1 MYSFNITILGEGH
14 PLSPGWQG
22 PGRYYNPPSPCG
34 EGPRPPPHPG
44 HPGPDFNP
52 PSPCGEGLEQDGGDR
67 IAVVISIHPPRVGRD
82 RHGKADFGH
91 ALHISI
97 HPPRVGRD
105 AVLAGHGL
113 QNFLFQS
120 TLPVWG
126 GTCKAGTPMAAD
138 GKFQSTL
145 PVWGGTR
152 PDAACSCKQFQ
163 FQSTL
168 PVWGGT
174 GLFVALALVFVI
186 SIHPPRVGRDRCFW
200 QLQLR
205 RGVISIHPPRVGRDR
220 ASKSRLLWALAHF
233 NPPSPCGEGRIP
245 FPCVVVFSD
254 FNPPSPCGEGR

>member
-1 MYSFNITILGEGH
+1 MHSTFQSTLPVWGGTPFSLVTVSKIFY
-14 PLSPGWQG
+14 
-22 PGRYYNPPSPCG
+22 
-34 EGPRPPPHPG
+34 
-44 HPGPDFNP
+44 FNP
-52 PSPCGEGLEQDGGDR
+52 PSPCGEGLAR
-67 IAVVISIHPPRVGRD
+67 LALLWRRMANFNPPSPCGEGRHFQSQGIRVG
-82 RHGKADFGH
+82 K
-91 ALHISI
+91 
-97 HPPRVGRD
+97 
-105 AVLAGHGL
+105 
-113 QNFLFQS
+113 FQS

-126 GTCKAGTPMAAD
+126 GTSDKISKIRSGFE
-138 GKFQSTL
+138 FQSTL

-233 NPPSPCGEGRIP
+233 NPPSPCGEGPDVPVFVQVDPP
-245 FPCVVVFSD
+245 FQSTLPVWGGTQRRHRLHEGHVY
-254 FNPPSPCGEGR
+254 FNPPSPCGEGRVPPTL